1 MGQFVGD
8 HITEIVVGLAVLGVY
23 FILVAPPQR
32 LLRTGVSWEFS
43 GVQGVEPCQYMRLTR
58 GF

>member
-32 LLRTGVSWEFS
+32 LLRTGVSWEFFGS
-43 GVQGVEPCQYMRLTR
+43 SRSRALSVHAAN
-58 GF
+58 